1 MEYSQTD
8 QNVIRCLWCCKWQTY
23 IRDNLVYIPL
33 ISVEY
38 FLCCALWLLHWS
50 ATRVCSQ
57 PPLFSQMTQF
67 VVFLLFS
74 FFPPSDVGASEADLY
89 LPWRQA
95 EQGKRQTCRQM
106 RIKGIA
112 PWLHCIRVG
121 DDRIRLAENGTDM
134 AELERNEKQTRNELR
149 WIEAEQGW
157 QK

>member
-1 MEYSQTD
+1 
-8 QNVIRCLWCCKWQTY
+8 
-23 IRDNLVYIPL
+23 
-33 ISVEY
+33 
-38 FLCCALWLLHWS
+38 
-50 ATRVCSQ
+50 
-57 PPLFSQMTQF
+57 MTQF

-74 FFPPSDVGASEADLY
+74 YFPPSDVGASEADLSA
-89 LPWRQA
+89 LKTEAGQ
-95 EQGKRQTCRQM
+95 EKRQTCRQM

-149 WIEAEQGW
+149 WIEAEQSW